1 MIASGSDTASAGS
14 IRPRPARAKARKLGT
29 GGIEAALYVL
39 PAAILFAIFILE
51 PIIANIATSLVNE
64 HGQAGLGNYLAAA
77 RDPVFWTALENSLL
91 WVILSLIL
99 EIAIGFALA
108 VLIELYLARG
118 RAIFRT
124 LLFLPMVITPS
135 VIALVFTTL
144 YAPDYGLL
152 FGLFNA
158 LGIPG
163 DFPALLG
170 TPGTA
175 TISIIVVNV
184 WQWSGFFV
192 LMYCVGIAAIDR
204 ELLDAA
210 AIDGARGWNRVRLII
225 WPLCRG
231 TTVSLVVLGTIQ
243 ALQQFPL
250 VYLMTQGGPANAS
263 QTLATYIFQ
272 TGFDEN
278 QMHYASA
285 NAVVLF
291 VLALILVALEY
302 GLSSGAGTLSSPNRH
317 AAV

>member
-1 MIASGSDTASAGS
+1 MGVWGLKAPAGS
-14 IRPRPARAKARKLGT
+14 RGRAPGQRTRVLGA
-29 GGIEAALYVL
+29 GPVASALYVA
-39 PAAILFAIFILE
+39 PAFVLFAAFILFPILS
-51 PIIANIATSLVNE
+51 NIGASLVGA
-64 HGQAGLGNYLAAA
+64 HGRPGFANYAVAAQ
-77 RDPVFWTALENSLL
+77 DPVFWTALENSLI
-91 WVILSLIL
+91 WVAVSLIL
-99 EIAIGFALA
+99 EIAAGFALA

-152 FGLFNA
+152 FGLFNW
-158 LGIPG
+158 LGLA
-163 DFPALLG
+163 DSFPALLG
-170 TPGTA
+170 TPSTA
-175 TISIIVVNV
+175 TLAIIVVNV

-204 ELLDAA
+204 ALLDAA
-210 AIDGARGWNRVRLII
+210 EIDGARGLGRIRHII

-250 VYLMTQGGPANAS
+250 IYLMTEGGPANAS

-272 TGFDEN
+272 TGFSEN
-278 QMHYASA
+278 EMPYASA
-285 NAVVLF
+285 IAVVLF
-291 VLALILVALEY
+291 VLALVLVAVEY
-302 GLSSGAGTLSSPNRH
+302 GLAGARFAPSSRESRD
-317 AAV
+317 AV